1 MRINEIDS
9 NFVQQRADD
18 NTVWVDVKSSPFKI
32 YGVFYDDINKEF
44 TRVPHNIAKTI
55 NKGVEALAKN
65 TAGGRVKFRT
75 NSTSI
80 SLKTI
85 FPNDGIMTHM
95 PLTGSNGFSIYVN
108 DKFYGKVSP
117 EWDIFKTNDK
127 KISFTAKVYL
137 HSKGDINDIKI
148 YFPLYGGV
156 NELYIGLDNNCIIE
170 QADSY
175 KNDDL
180 VVYYGS
186 SITQGGCASHPGN
199 EYQGH
204 IERWL
209 NVDYIN
215 LGFAGSG
222 LGEIIMADY
231 ITSLNPTVV
240 VMDYDYNAPDV
251 EYLEK
256 THYPFYRRIRDTL
269 PNTPIIFISKPD
281 YRQNAKQNFSRREV
295 VKKTYLESINEGDKL
310 TAFIDGEILF
320 GTEDYDACTVDGCH
334 PNDLGFYRM
343 AKNICPYIKEFIKK

>member
-65 TAGGRVKFRT
+65 TAGGRVKF
-75 NSTSI
+75 
-80 SLKTI
+80 
-85 FPNDGIMTHM
+85 
-95 PLTGSNGFSIYVN
+95 
-108 DKFYGKVSP
+108 
-117 EWDIFKTNDK
+117 KTNDK

-175 KNDDL
+175 KNDNL

-240 VMDYDYNAPDV
+240 VMD
-251 EYLEK
+251 
-256 THYPFYRRIRDTL
+256 
-269 PNTPIIFISKPD
+269 
-281 YRQNAKQNFSRREV
+281 
-295 VKKTYLESINEGDKL
+295 
-310 TAFIDGEILF
+310 
-320 GTEDYDACTVDGCH
+320 
-334 PNDLGFYRM
+334 
-343 AKNICPYIKEFIKK
+343 